1 MPTETVLAISDQ
13 EENAYQALLQQS
25 SRAFKI
31 FNTGDDVLD
40 HLANNTTPQDR
51 GCGGIDGRDHVSS
64 IYYING
70 NTWYKTEMHFNRY
83 GVYFVLKGGFDSND
97 LTGIGGT
104 VLVEIKGPQTKSFF
118 NNNYR
123 TKYEEMPYGT
133 VSATPFVTSKS
144 FTLGLNLGIRFKNND
159 LIEFGWNE
167 DQSGSKI
174 VLTSLGYNANYP
186 NTYFMSNH

>member
-13 EENAYQALLQQS
+13 EENAYQALLQHS

-51 GCGGIDGRDHVSS
+51 GCGGIGGRDHVSS
-64 IYYING
+64 RYYING

-104 VLVEIKGPQTKSFF
+104 VLVEIKGPQAWCQRRPCGPSKIKTVAAQNLNYTGYHEKSYKFYQNTRNLNGF
-118 NNNYR
+118 YFYVR
-123 TKYEEMPYGT
+123 TKVAGITTTWEGDNVNSPY
-133 VSATPFVTSKS
+133 
-144 FTLGLNLGIRFKNND
+144 
-159 LIEFGWNE
+159 
-167 DQSGSKI
+167 
-174 VLTSLGYNANYP
+174 
-186 NTYFMSNH
+186 